1 MTECEAQRRNTR
13 NRQNYLQHAIA
24 HQLQLAAERETD
36 SDDTRLRL
44 LDECFGSLTAEAQAL
59 IQQRY
64 GERQAVGKIA
74 AALGR
79 TATAISVRLF
89 ALRQQLRDCIER
101 KWRALRASQS

>member
-13 NRQNYLQHAIA
+13 NRQSYLQHAIA

-36 SDDTRLRL
+36 NDDTRLRL
-44 LDECFGSLTAEAQAL
+44 LDECLASLTAE
-59 IQQRY
+59 IEQRY

-101 KWRALRASQS
+101 KWRVLRATQS